1 MARGCGIA
9 APDTRPVLTGRRA
22 GQLTGLAVMGLCT
35 AVTALEAPAFIPAPA
50 APAWVPGCRATQP
63 VAAAVQPLPATPVPA
78 VVTGRVA
85 FHAFLAT
92 PGKGVQR
99 SISLGD
105 VDAVFPLASAFKP
118 LVVRG
123 ILRDVDAGRL
133 KLTKKLATTEA
144 NRSIESYPKGS
155 NNVRELAR
163 RAIALSDNTAS
174 DILHLAYGPERLARE
189 VRAKWPCTA
198 ILNTTKAWW
207 AAQAG
212 LLGTALGPDTL
223 GALRTAAAA
232 PFDERLRT
240 AARLIAASQQVR
252 APALEQTLDDYFH
265 GPTYTPEL
273 ELYVQPTSTA
283 REFTQVSLQAY
294 SATDLKP
301 ATRAAFRSMMQ
312 TGCCR
317 PKTPSLATTYWGA
330 KAGSGW
336 RILTLTGAV
345 DLPDGR
351 SLAYTYLNDQS
362 TVTDAEDM
370 ELQIRPVVTW
380 IETQLITLAGAP

>member
-1 MARGCGIA
+1 MTGQAPARKRVRC
-9 APDTRPVLTGRRA
+9 LSN
-22 GQLTGLAVMGLCT
+22 LAVLGISLAKAAMG
-35 AVTALEAPAFIPAPA
+35 APASAPAPVA
-50 APAWVPGCRATQP
+50 QAWVPGCRITGPAAT
-63 VAAAVQPLPATPVPA
+63 AVQPLTPTPLPGI
-78 VVTGRVA
+78 VTGRVA
-85 FHAFLAT
+85 FHAVMEG

-99 SISLGD
+99 SLSLGD
-105 VDAVFPLASAFKP
+105 VDAVFPLASSFKP

-123 ILRDVDAGRL
+123 IFRDVDAGRL
-133 KLTKKLATTEA
+133 TLTTKLATTEA
-144 NRSIESYPKGS
+144 NRSIERYPKGS
-155 NNVRELAR
+155 NDVRELAR
-163 RAIALSDNTAS
+163 RTIALSDNTAS
-174 DILHLAYGPERLARE
+174 DILHLAYGPDRLARE

-198 ILNTTKAWW
+198 VLNTTKAWW

-223 GALRTAAAA
+223 GALRAAAAA
-232 PFDERLRT
+232 PFDERLST
-240 AARLIAASQQVR
+240 AARLITASQRVP
-252 APALEQTLDDYFH
+252 APVLERTLDDYFH
-265 GPTYTPEL
+265 GPAYTSEL

-283 REFTQVSLQAY
+283 REFAQLSLQVY
-294 SATDLKP
+294 SGTGLK
-301 ATRAAFRSMMQ
+301 AGTRAVFRNMMQ

-317 PKTPSLATTYWGA
+317 PKNPRLTTTYWGA

-336 RILTLTGAV
+336 RILTLSGAV

-380 IETQLITLAGAP
+380 IETQLITLARAP

>member
-1 MARGCGIA
+1 M
-9 APDTRPVLTGRRA
+9 
-22 GQLTGLAVMGLCT
+22 
-35 AVTALEAPAFIPAPA
+35 
-50 APAWVPGCRATQP
+50 
-63 VAAAVQPLPATPVPA
+63 PLPS

-85 FHAFLAT
+85 FHAVVET

-99 SISLGD
+99 SLSLGD
-105 VDAVFPLASAFKP
+105 VDAVFPLASSFKP

-123 ILRDVDAGRL
+123 IFRDVDAGRL
-133 KLTKKLATTEA
+133 KLTTKLATTEA
-144 NRSIESYPKGS
+144 NRSIERYPKGS
-155 NNVRELAR
+155 NDVRELAR
-163 RAIALSDNTAS
+163 RTIALSDNTAS
-174 DILHLAYGPERLARE
+174 DILHLAYGPDRLARE

-198 ILNTTKAWW
+198 VLNTTKAWW

-223 GALRTAAAA
+223 GALRAAASG

-240 AARLIAASQQVR
+240 AARLITASQRVP
-252 APALEQTLDDYFH
+252 APVLERTLDDYFH
-265 GPTYTPEL
+265 GPAYTSEL

-283 REFTQVSLQAY
+283 REFAHLSLQVY
-294 SATDLKP
+294 SGSGLKA
-301 ATRAAFRSMMQ
+301 ATRAVFRGMMQ

-317 PKTPSLATTYWGA
+317 PKTPRLTTTYWGA

-336 RILTLTGAV
+336 RILTLSGVV

-362 TVTDAEDM
+362 AVTDAEDM